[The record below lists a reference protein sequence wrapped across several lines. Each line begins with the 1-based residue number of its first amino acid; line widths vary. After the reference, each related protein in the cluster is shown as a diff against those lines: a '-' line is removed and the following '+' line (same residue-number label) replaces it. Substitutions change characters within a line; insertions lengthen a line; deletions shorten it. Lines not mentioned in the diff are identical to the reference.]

1 MDACMALIPAGTTT
15 SSSAFTAT
23 ASRHVPVLCGKIT
36 RAPFDR
42 PFTSAA
48 TSTTIPAP
56 SNPGVAGSSART
68 GYFPSI
74 WFKSAGLIGAAR
86 IFTITSPAAGVGHGR
101 DSTRNT
107 SAGFPCVSY
116 TAAFIVFMM
125 SSSQHP
131 HASANNPQ
139 THRSPGGLSSSA
151 WQTATRV
158 ALFGMVVNSIF
169 AIAKILGGFFGHAYV
184 LIADGIESGLDVAGS
199 FVIWSGLKVAARPPD
214 ASHPYGHGKAEPI
227 AAMIVAVGVVAAA
240 VGLAIQS
247 VREIFLPH
255 HAPAPYTLV
264 ILVVVIMIKETLFR
278 YVNRIG
284 RDIDSTA
291 VQTDAWH
298 HRSDALTS
306 AAAFIGISVAL
317 IGGRRWQSA
326 DDWAAIFACA
336 VIATNGIRL
345 LRPAF
350 YEIMDTAPRK
360 IVKSVCS
367 VASSVPGVIDVENC
381 RARKMGLDFYVDL
394 HVGVDGNISVHEGH
408 EIAHRV
414 KAAIQQSNSRVADV
428 LVHIEPAQP

>member
-1 MDACMALIPAGTTT
+1 MT
-15 SSSAFTAT
+15 
-23 ASRHVPVLCGKIT
+23 
-36 RAPFDR
+36 
-42 PFTSAA
+42 
-48 TSTTIPAP
+48 
-56 SNPGVAGSSART
+56 
-68 GYFPSI
+68 
-74 WFKSAGLIGAAR
+74 
-86 IFTITSPAAGVGHGR
+86 
-101 DSTRNT
+101 
-107 SAGFPCVSY
+107 
-116 TAAFIVFMM
+116 
-125 SSSQHP
+125 
-131 HASANNPQ
+131 
-139 THRSPGGLSSSA
+139 SSA
-151 WQTATRV
+151 WQTGARV
-158 ALFGMVVNSIF
+158 ALFGMIVNSIF
-169 AIAKILGGFFGHAYV
+169 ALAKILGGFFGHAYV

-264 ILVVVIMIKETLFR
+264 ILVVVIVIKETLFR

-291 VQTDAWH
+291 VKTDAWH